1 VCHAPAPG
9 HGKRG
14 GRHGHAPAIPGS
26 GRRARTPV
34 AAALCEGLPYRRALQ
49 ERPARRRGCRLG
61 RRAVQGPEGIPKH
74 QLIPLKHAR
83 GPHDAGRLDPVRQPG
98 LDHREDLGL
107 TSAGVVANCAKNRT
121 ASAAQP

>member
-1 VCHAPAPG
+1 MTLFLKRSTKCATPRPPG

-74 QLIPLKHAR
+74 QLIALQHAGCPR
-83 GPHDAGRLDPVRQPG
+83 NASRFHALLQTS
-98 LDHREDLGL
+98 LDH
-107 TSAGVVANCAKNRT
+107 
-121 ASAAQP
+121 Q